1 MQAEERNQDVKER
14 DNIYVVEISLQE
26 YEKEELSVRFYGG
39 YLTVTASKMW
49 TEEHIGYK
57 SAFYLGHEV
66 ARDNIRA
73 AFNGGILKIMI
84 PKDAE
89 HTASEPIE
97 IEIM

>member
-1 MQAEERNQDVKER
+1 MQWLLVNVNWLCLKNPTEEYFNSIIKWHETRN
-14 DNIYVVEISLQE
+14 
-26 YEKEELSVRFYGG
+26 G
-39 YLTVTASKMW
+39 VTGL